1 MGLPVPS
8 LCDSHAVVLRLV
20 PLSSGL
26 FPRGGRVRANP
37 LTTLPNAPL
46 EASTRSST
54 TRTRRARTGLPRQSR
69 TPCCRRWS
77 TRILQTVCGRTTEA
91 VMSRCSG
98 ARREKMRI
106 PRCSDCSRLPLR
118 SRAPRLRPCGW
129 NRNRLLGFPR
139 SPTVEYASTHDH
151 AGIARPRDRH
161 RRTDRSTS
169 HADCHRPA
177 ATYSDA
183 RIPADPVAGPVT
195 DATFSSDPDDGAA
208 THPVTD
214 SCASSCPDQSAF
226 GRSNTADHRGLAGV
240 P

>member
-77 TRILQTVCGRTTEA
+77 TRILQTVCRRTTEA

-98 ARREKMRI
+98 AR
-106 PRCSDCSRLPLR
+106 S
-118 SRAPRLRPCGW
+118 
-129 NRNRLLGFPR
+129 
-139 SPTVEYASTHDH
+139 
-151 AGIARPRDRH
+151 ARPRDRH

-195 DATFSSDPDDGAA
+195 DAASSSDPDDGAA